1 MQVEMQEQVGAKVE
15 SKGKLYSMVT
25 LVSSWMAVIACITL
39 AVMMMFVTV
48 DVTGRDFFNWPL
60 RGTVEIVGL
69 LLILASTWG
78 MGLAQIERR
87 HLRIP
92 LFYDMFPRR
101 VRLWLDILAYVVCFV
116 AAGLVTWQMLM
127 LALKYLRMPVGN
139 TTQILG
145 LPFSPF
151 MVALAWGFGWMCVIL
166 LMDIYKTIL
175 EVIKK

>member
-1 MQVEMQEQVGAKVE
+1 MQEQSSVKI
-15 SKGKLYSMVT
+15 GKTTLYSILT
-25 LVSSWMAVIACITL
+25 SISNWMAVLACIVL
-39 AVMMMFVTV
+39 AVMMMCVTV
-48 DVTGRDFFNWPL
+48 DVTGRDFFMWPL

-69 LLILASTWG
+69 LLIFASTWG
-78 MGLAQIERR
+78 LGLAQIEKK
-87 HLRIP
+87 HIRIP

-101 VRLWLDILAYVVCFV
+101 VRLCLDILAYVVCFV

-127 LALKYLRMPVGN
+127 LAIKYFKMPRGN

-145 LPFSPF
+145 LPFFPF
-151 MVALAWGFGWMCVIL
+151 MVALAWGFGWMCIIL